1 MTTADDDRAVLRYL
15 AAIEARRTATPDL
28 PQPDAAATALAGA
41 DMVTGADR
49 EGLETQLG
57 ERTLGSEANV
67 AGLEDDFVRAAAGYG
82 ERHTLTYKGWLT
94 SGVPPEVL
102 ERARIRPSEP
112 AG

>member
-1 MTTADDDRAVLRYL
+1 MATADDDRAVLRYL

-28 PQPDAAATALAGA
+28 PQPDDAAAGLAGA
-41 DMVTGADR
+41 DMVVGDDR

-57 ERTLGSEANV
+57 ENTLGSDANV

-82 ERHTLTYKGWLT
+82 ERHAMTYESWRT
-94 SGVPPEVL
+94 SGVAAEVL
-102 ERARIRPSEP
+102 ERAGIRPTE